1 MNLKNKGI
9 NMGLL
14 KNQINIHK
22 KDINIIHYSNKEKMK
37 NIVNSF
43 LTWNIKSAIK
53 SIKTK
58 NSPEQFILDNSKN
71 IKSKVS
77 NENSNSENNI
87 NNLNNI
93 DINNPNN
100 HNLLLAK

>member
-53 SIKTK
+53 SIKIK
-58 NSPEQFILDNSKN
+58 KSPEQFILDNSKN

-77 NENSNSENNI
+77 NGNNNSENNI